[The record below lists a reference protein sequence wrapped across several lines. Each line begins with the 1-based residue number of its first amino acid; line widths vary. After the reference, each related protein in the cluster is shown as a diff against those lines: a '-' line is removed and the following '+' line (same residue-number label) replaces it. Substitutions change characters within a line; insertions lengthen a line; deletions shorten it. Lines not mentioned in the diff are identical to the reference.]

1 MKKTLVILLALA
13 MVVSMLAAFPFAVSA
28 DEDTAVWSGKANIK
42 WYVDAL
48 IADPNADEFHLKSAE
63 DLAGFSYLVNAYYDA
78 KDLKT
83 SYNGVWYDT
92 ETGEVLGFSASGAE
106 VGFQYDYA
114 KLGFY
119 IPCPEGTP
127 DLNGNTVRNTANNG
141 EYNPEYDE
149 EYENTI
155 DGSANVSGDDFKYK
169 TVYLDVDLVMNEGD
183 ASEWGN
189 TAPANVWMPIG
200 GGRVDDSAVTFPA
213 FNGTFEG
220 QGHTI
225 SGLYFSD
232 AESARIGLFGTLS
245 NGATVTVEDL
255 VVENCYLSGSSMV
268 AAISGRHSG
277 GVTLYNVHVKNI
289 YAYSTS
295 GNAGGM
301 VGAVHGGSLTF
312 EQCSAIN
319 VHVEA
324 KHTVGGMVASLNF
337 QSMLATDCLVTGYV
351 RAYTVD
357 DGEGNLS
364 GGWDVGAVSGRV
376 GDATLSVSRL
386 ISVVTVVQE
395 ATDCTRKDYTASCG
409 LIYGAVAKNGGSGAP
424 FTSSATLESVY
435 YVADFQ
441 ANGEIV
447 DFPTAVPLQKS
458 QLVGKA
464 PKANVKGF
472 DFDEVWAYG
481 ESGELPYLKNAG
493 HSTSGEDD
501 HGGNTGE
508 DPVDPDAHQFNND
521 TWVKE
526 KAATCD
532 EAGVKAHY
540 HCPHCGKDFDREG
553 NELTNLAIAALGHNL
568 GNLIPEKAATDS
580 EEGMKA
586 HYECER
592 CQKLFDENK
601 NETTAASLAIPKT
614 AKKGGCG
621 GVIVGVPFVAVV
633 VLGAAFLMRK
643 KENESK

>member
-28 DEDTAVWSGKANIK
+28 DETTAVWSGKANIK
-42 WYVDAL
+42 WYVD
-48 IADPNADEFHLKSAE
+48 DPSATEFHLKSAE

-83 SYNGVWYDT
+83 CYNGVWYDT

-106 VGFQYDYA
+106 SGFQFDYA
-114 KLGFY
+114 KLGLY
-119 IPCPEGTP
+119 IPRPDGTL
-127 DLNGNTVRNTANNG
+127 DGNGNTVRNTANNG

-155 DGSANVSGDDFKYK
+155 DGSAIVSGDDFKYK
-169 TVYLDVDLVMNEGD
+169 TVYLDVDVVINEGD

-200 GGRVDDSAVTFPA
+200 GGRVDDSGVTYPA

-289 YAYSTS
+289 YIYAAGS
-295 GNAGGM
+295 NAGGM

-324 KHTVGGMVASLNF
+324 KHTVGGIVASLNF

-376 GDATLSVSRL
+376 GNATLSVYRL

-395 ATDCTRKDYTASCG
+395 ATEGNSAYTASCG
-409 LIYGAVAKNGGSGAP
+409 LIYGAVAKNGANGSP
-424 FTSSATLESVY
+424 FTSTATLESVY

-441 ANGEIV
+441 AQGEIV
-447 DFPTAVPLQKS
+447 NFSTATALQKS

-472 DFDEVWAYG
+472 DFEEVWAYG

-493 HSTSGEDD
+493 NSTSGEVDP
-501 HGGNTGE
+501 GENPGE

-521 TWVKE
+521 TWVKG
-526 KAATCD
+526 KDATCD
-532 EAGVKAHY
+532 AAGEKAHY

-553 NELTNLAIAALGHNL
+553 NELDSVTIDALGHNL
-568 GNLIPEKAATDS
+568 GSLIPEKAATDS

-621 GVIVGVPFVAVV
+621 GVIVGVPFVAVI